1 MLPSGVDP
9 SQWLTR
15 FGEAGIVLPVVV
27 ALALW
32 LVLASRSTRP
42 ASSWLAPLG
51 VAVIVTTASKVA
63 FIGWGV
69 GIAALDFTG
78 FSGHAMFAA
87 AVYPMLAHALT
98 AHWRDAGRRR
108 DVLLALGAA
117 YAFAALIAASRV
129 RVGAHSVSEAA
140 AGFALGALASAS
152 ALWLAGH
159 AQQRLPALWAGLGLA
174 AWFGVMP
181 IQAAPSQTHGMV
193 TRLALE
199 LSGRELP
206 FRREDLHRAA
216 GPRAPALSGAAIP
229 AGPPR

>member
-1 MLPSGVDP
+1 MLLAGVHPSH
-9 SQWLTR
+9 WLTR
-15 FGEAGIVLPVVV
+15 FGEAGIVLPVAL

-32 LVLASRSTRP
+32 LIVATRSTRP

-51 VAVIVTTASKVA
+51 VAVLVTTASKVA
-63 FIGWGV
+63 FLGWGV

-98 AHWRDAGRRR
+98 AHWHDEERRR
-108 DVLLALGAA
+108 DARLALCAA

-140 AGFALGALASAS
+140 AGFALGALASGS
-152 ALWLAGH
+152 ALWLARRAH
-159 AQQRLPALWAGLGLA
+159 QRLPALWAGLGLA

-199 LSGRELP
+199 LSGRNVP

-216 GPRAPALSGAAIP
+216 DAPAPARATGVSAA
-229 AGPPR
+229 AR